1 MKASTQQN
9 LKTLGITFFVLIV
22 LNVLGSLF
30 FHRFDLTKDKRY
42 TLSETS
48 LQIVKQ
54 VKNPLSIK
62 IYMQGD
68 LPADFKRLQQETK
81 QLLEEFQA
89 YNSNIVFEF
98 VNPLENGE
106 DNMDVVKSL
115 YQKGLTPINITVDDK
130 GKQSQAM
137 VFPWAIAVYNNKEV
151 NIPLLKNIMGTSTTQ
166 KVIGSIQ
173 HLEYSIADGINK
185 ISKDRQKKVAII
197 KGNGELKE
205 VHIAK
210 MLMQIR
216 ESYYI
221 GPFTLDS
228 VAKNPTGTLDAL
240 KKYDLAIISKPT
252 ESFSDEEKQVLDQFI
267 MNGGKTLWLIDQV
280 AADMDSLYNQAGA
293 TLAYPRDLNLNDM
306 FFKYGFRINPD
317 LVKDEQGSK
326 LKLATGEQGSATQ
339 YQEFIWKFAPIV
351 IPANS
356 NPIVKNLGQIKFDF
370 ASPIDTLKNGIKKTV
385 LLQSSPYSKVIGTP
399 TEISLNSVNE
409 KTSPQ
414 DYINKGNIPLSVLLE
429 GSFHSAFENRV
440 LPFKENSFLAKGKPT
455 KMIVIADGDLARNQ
469 LDKNMMPVEL
479 GYDQRTGNLYDNKD
493 FMMNCINY
501 LLDDT
506 GLINIR
512 SKDVNLPLLDK
523 EKVYKNYSF
532 TQFITIGLP
541 ILILLVFGF
550 VFTYIRKRKYGK
562 QMLIKNLQN

>member
-1 MKASTQQN
+1 MKTATQKN
-9 LKTLGITFFVLIV
+9 IKTLGITVFILIV

-68 LPADFKRLQQETK
+68 LPADFRRLQQETR

-98 VNPLENGE
+98 VNPLENKDE
-106 DNMDVVKSL
+106 SMDVVKSL

-151 NIPLLKNIMGTSTTQ
+151 NIPLLKNIMGASTTQ
-166 KVIGSIQ
+166 KVIGSVQ
-173 HLEYSIADGINK
+173 HLEYSIADAINK
-185 ISKDRQKKVAII
+185 ITKDKQKKVAII
-197 KGNGELKE
+197 KGNGEMKE

-228 VAKNPTGTLDAL
+228 VAKNPTGSLEAL
-240 KKYDLAIISKPT
+240 KKYDLAIIAKPT
-252 ESFSDEEKQVLDQFI
+252 ETFSDEEKQVLDQFI

-317 LVKDEQGSK
+317 LVKDEQGSPI
-326 LKLATGEQGSATQ
+326 KLATGEQGSATQ
-339 YQEFIWKFAPIV
+339 YQDFIWKYAPLV
-351 IPANS
+351 TPEAKH
-356 NPIVKNLGQIKFDF
+356 PIVKNLGGIKFDF

-385 LLQSSPYSKVIGTP
+385 LLKSSPYSKKIGTP
-399 TEISLNSVNE
+399 TEINLNIVTE
-409 KTSPQ
+409 KSTPQ
-414 DYINKGNIPLSVLLE
+414 DYINKGNLPLSVLLE
-429 GSFHSAFENRV
+429 GSFHSVFENRI
-440 LPFKENSFLAKGKPT
+440 LPFKENSFLSKGKPT
-455 KMIVIADGDLARNQ
+455 KMIVIADGDLAKNQ

-479 GYDQRTGNLYDNKD
+479 GYDQRSGNLYDNKD
-493 FMMNCINY
+493 FVMNCINY

-512 SKDVNLPLLDK
+512 SKDLNLPLLDK
-523 EKVYKNYSF
+523 EKVYENYSL

-541 ILILLVFGF
+541 ILILLIFGLA
-550 VFTYIRKRKYGK
+550 FTYIRKRKYSK
-562 QMLIKNLQN
+562 

>member
-1 MKASTQQN
+1 MKASNKLN
-9 LKTLGITFFVLIV
+9 LKTLGITIFILIV

-42 TLSETS
+42 TLSSTS

-62 IYMQGD
+62 IYMQGE
-68 LPADFKRLQQETK
+68 LPADFRRLQLETK

-98 VNPLENGE
+98 VNPMENE
-106 DNMDVVKSL
+106 DESMEVVKSL

-130 GKQSQAM
+130 GKQSQEM
-137 VFPWAIAVYNNKEV
+137 VFPWAVAVYNNKEV
-151 NIPLLKNIMGTSTTQ
+151 NIPLLKNIMGASTTQ

-173 HLEYSIADGINK
+173 HLEYSIADAINK
-185 ISKDRQKKVAII
+185 ITKDRQKKVAII
-197 KGNGELKE
+197 KGNGELSE
-205 VHIAK
+205 IHIGK
-210 MLMQIR
+210 LLRQIK

-228 VAKNPTGTLDAL
+228 VAKDPNGTLDAL
-240 KKYDLAIISKPT
+240 EKYDLAIISKPT
-252 ESFSDEEKQVLDQFI
+252 EKFSDEEKQVLDQFI
-267 MNGGKTLWLIDQV
+267 MNGGKTLWLVDQV
-280 AADMDSLYNQAGA
+280 SADMDSLYNQAGA

-317 LVKDEQGSK
+317 LVKDENGSPI
-326 LKLATGEQGSATQ
+326 KLATGEQGSATQ
-339 YQEFIWKFAPIV
+339 YQDFIWKFAPLV
-351 IPANS
+351 QPS
-356 NPIVKNLGQIKFDF
+356 SQHPIVKNLGGIKFDF

-385 LLQSSPYSKVIGTP
+385 LLQSSQYSKTIGTP
-399 TEISLNSVNE
+399 SEINLNIVTE
-409 KTSPQ
+409 KTTPA
-414 DYINKGNIPLSVLLE
+414 DYANKGNINLSVLLE

-440 LPFKENSFLAKGKPT
+440 LPFKESSFLAKGKPT
-455 KMIVIADGDLARNQ
+455 KMIVVADGDIARNQ

-493 FMMNCINY
+493 FMMNCVNY

-512 SKDVNLPLLDK
+512 SKDVELPLLDK
-523 EKVYKNYSF
+523 EKVYENYTT

-541 ILILLVFGF
+541 ILILLVFGL
-550 VFTYIRKRKYGK
+550 VFTFIRKKKYSR
-562 QMLIKNLQN
+562 

>member
-1 MKASTQQN
+1 MKAITQKN
-9 LKTLGITFFVLIV
+9 IKTLGITVFVLIV
-22 LNVLGSLF
+22 LNILGSLYF
-30 FHRFDLTKDKRY
+30 QRFDLTKDKRY

-48 LQIVKQ
+48 LNIVKQ
-54 VKNPLSIK
+54 VRNPLSIK
-62 IYMQGD
+62 IYMDGD
-68 LPADFKRLQQETK
+68 LPADFRRLQQETR

-98 VNPLENGE
+98 VNPLENQE
-106 DNMDVVKSL
+106 ESMDLTKSL
-115 YQKGLTPINITVDDK
+115 FQKGLTPINITVDDK

-137 VFPWAIAVYNNKEV
+137 VFPWAIAVYDNKEV
-151 NIPLLKNIMGTSTTQ
+151 NIPLLKNRMGASTTQ

-173 HLEYSIADGINK
+173 HLEYSIADAINK
-185 ISKDRQKKVAII
+185 ITKDKQKKVAII
-197 KGNGELKE
+197 KGNGEMNE
-205 VHIAK
+205 IHIAK

-228 VAKNPTGTLDAL
+228 VAKNPTGSLEAL

-252 ESFSDEEKQVLDQFI
+252 ETFSDEEKQVLDQFI
-267 MNGGKTLWLIDQV
+267 MNGGKTLWLVDQV
-280 AADMDSLYNQAGA
+280 AADMDSLYNQSGA

-317 LVKDEQGSK
+317 LVKDEVGSPI
-326 LKLATGEQGSATQ
+326 KLATGEQGSATQ
-339 YQEFIWKFAPIV
+339 YQEFVWKYSPKV
-351 IPANS
+351 IPNS
-356 NPIVKNLGQIKFDF
+356 LHPIVKNLGEIKFDF

-385 LLQSSPYSKVIGTP
+385 LLHSSQYSKTIGTP
-399 TEISLNSVNE
+399 SEINLNIVAE

-414 DYINKGNIPLSVLLE
+414 DYINKGNLPLSVLLE

-440 LPFKENSFLAKGKPT
+440 LPFKENSFQAKGKPT
-455 KMIVIADGDLARNQ
+455 KMIVISDGDLARNQ

-512 SKDVNLPLLDK
+512 SKDLDLPLLDK
-523 EKVYKNYSF
+523 EKVYKNYST
-532 TQFITIGLP
+532 TQFVTIGLP
-541 ILILLVFGF
+541 ILILVVFGLA
-550 VFTYIRKRKYGK
+550 FTFIRKRKYSR
-562 QMLIKNLQN
+562 

>member
-9 LKTLGITFFVLIV
+9 IKTLGITVFVLIV

-68 LPADFKRLQQETK
+68 LPADFKRLQQETR

-98 VNPLENGE
+98 VNPMENKDE
-106 DNMDVVKSL
+106 SMDVVKSL

-151 NIPLLKNIMGTSTTQ
+151 NIPLLKNIMGASTTQ

-173 HLEYSIADGINK
+173 HLEYSIADAINK

-197 KGNGELKE
+197 KGNGELNE
-205 VHIAK
+205 IHIAK
-210 MLMQIR
+210 MLQQIR

-228 VAKNPTGTLDAL
+228 VAKDPNGTLNAL

-252 ESFSDEEKQVLDQFI
+252 ETFSDEEKQVLDQYI

-280 AADMDSLYNQAGA
+280 AADMDSLYNQSGA

-317 LVKDEQGSK
+317 LVKDEQGSPI
-326 LKLATGEQGSATQ
+326 KLATGEQGSATQ
-339 YQEFIWKFAPIV
+339 YQEFFWKYAPVVVPIS
-351 IPANS
+351 S

-385 LLQSSPYSKVIGTP
+385 LLQSSQYSKVIGTP
-399 TEISLNSVNE
+399 TEINLNIVTE
-409 KTSPQ
+409 KSSPQ
-414 DYINKGNIPLSVLLE
+414 DYLNKGNIPLSVLLE

-440 LPFKENSFLAKGKPT
+440 LPFKENSFLAKGKPN

-512 SKDVNLPLLDK
+512 SKDVSLPLLDK
-523 EKVYKNYSF
+523 EKVYENYTM

-541 ILILLVFGF
+541 ILILLVFGI
-550 VFTYIRKRKYGK
+550 VFTYLRKRKYSK
-562 QMLIKNLQN
+562 